1 MSDSVIER
9 RCVTS
14 NDNDPRVVN
23 LASESDQKF
32 TFDYV
37 AGERTPQSDIFE
49 QVGRRIVDQCLMGYN
64 GSIFA
69 YGQTGSGK
77 TFTIQ
82 GGQDGASK
90 GLLPRCFEYL
100 FTEIGQI
107 KNKHMLAKRQSS
119 GMPPARSQQ
128 GSAGK

>member
-1 MSDSVIER
+1 MHTMESDR
-9 RCVTS
+9 RCVTTS
-14 NDNDPRVVN
+14 QENPRVCHIAN
-23 LASESDQKF
+23 NDKF

-37 AGERTPQSDIFE
+37 ASEETAQVEIFQ
-49 QVGRRIVDQCLMGYN
+49 QVGKRIIDQCLMGYN

-82 GGQDGASK
+82 GGSDSESK

-107 KNKHMLAKRQSS
+107 KNKHMLAKRQSN
-119 GMPPARSQQ
+119 GGPPVRSQ
-128 GSAGK
+128 GASAGK

>member
-1 MSDSVIER
+1 MFYLQMPLSQNVE
-9 RCVTS
+9 
-14 NDNDPRVVN
+14 
-23 LASESDQKF
+23 
-32 TFDYV
+32 
-37 AGERTPQSDIFE
+37 IFE
-49 QVGRRIVDQCLMGYN
+49 QVGRQIIDQCLMGYN

-82 GGQDGASK
+82 GGDSAENK

-107 KNKHMLAKRQSS
+107 KNKHML
-119 GMPPARSQQ
+119 
-128 GSAGK
+128 

>member
-1 MSDSVIER
+1 
-9 RCVTS
+9 
-14 NDNDPRVVN
+14 
-23 LASESDQKF
+23 
-32 TFDYV
+32 
-37 AGERTPQSDIFE
+37 
-49 QVGRRIVDQCLMGYN
+49 MGYN

-82 GGQDGASK
+82 GGNDGVSK

-107 KNKHMLAKRQSS
+107 KNKHMLAKRQSN
-119 GMPPARSQQ
+119 GIPPARS
-128 GSAGK
+128 

>member
-1 MSDSVIER
+1 M
-9 RCVTS
+9 
-14 NDNDPRVVN
+14 
-23 LASESDQKF
+23 
-32 TFDYV
+32 
-37 AGERTPQSDIFE
+37 AGEKTPQSDIFE
-49 QVGRRIVDQCLMGYN
+49 QVGRRVVDQCLMGYN

-82 GGQDGASK
+82 GDSDGANK

-107 KNKHMLAKRQSS
+107 KNKHMLAKRQSN
-119 GMPPARSQQ
+119 GAPPARSQG
-128 GSAGK
+128 GSAGKQALYN